1 MSEPTST
8 GTPRRHTTSALLNA
22 EATIPPHAESFPK
35 TYGPWGKAV
44 EGCVTRIVAIVPL
57 ALAFAQLKSARVST
71 AGAIRARYHGS
82 PRRVLFKATS
92 INLSQD
98 ARSTASEG
106 ESNRHSCH
114 APEYQRG
121 TTGDQTAKPPPIAP
135 TAVRLSPTA
144 TLPTAPRSGAP
155 PTGGPR

>member
-1 MSEPTST
+1 M
-8 GTPRRHTTSALLNA
+8 
-22 EATIPPHAESFPK
+22 
-35 TYGPWGKAV
+35 
-44 EGCVTRIVAIVPL
+44 TRIVAIVPL

-98 ARSTASEG
+98 ARCTASEG
-106 ESNRHSCH
+106 ESNRDSFL

-121 TTGDQTAKPPPIAP
+121 RTGDETAKPCTIAP
-135 TAVRLSPTA
+135 APVRLERARHYLRHGLLRSGPITLTQIEGWNDPKGNHPTP
-144 TLPTAPRSGAP
+144 LCHPDRSGAEGSAVLSISHP
-155 PTGGPR
+155 KSKNSNPDC